1 MDAKLEKYLDTVDKH
16 LKPLPVSERVD
27 IVKEVKASMQEM
39 QAEGLS
45 SEQILARLGD
55 AKDLARA
62 YLGDLL
68 AESNG
73 FSWTRVLTVCAFY
86 SLVRFSGHDRHPV
99 SGDHGAGLRSL
110 WHFLPNRRH
119 RQADRLSARSRHS
132 VDGQRRRVS
141 RRTRSPRSCANV
153 LLSARARRIA
163 HSRWRFLLESACWLL
178 QEGWTGQTTFLD
190 LIPSLWI
197 GSEDHACIHAE
208 S

>member
-86 SLVRFSGHDRHPV
+86 SLVGF
-99 SGDHGAGLRSL
+99 SGDHGAGLHPLRG
-110 WHFLPNRRH
+110 FLSDRRH

-132 VDGQRRRVS
+132 VDG
-141 RRTRSPRSCANV
+141 
-153 LLSARARRIA
+153 
-163 HSRWRFLLESACWLL
+163 
-178 QEGWTGQTTFLD
+178 
-190 LIPSLWI
+190 
-197 GSEDHACIHAE
+197 
-208 S
+208 

>member
-86 SLVRFSGHDRHPV
+86 SLVGFSGMIVIPCLAIMAPV
-99 SGDHGAGLRSL
+99 FVLCGIFCPIVGVFLAGPDPLAPVPT
-110 WHFLPNRRH
+110 FF
-119 RQADRLSARSRHS
+119 
-132 VDGQRRRVS
+132 
-141 RRTRSPRSCANV
+141 
-153 LLSARARRIA
+153 
-163 HSRWRFLLESACWLL
+163 FLLVLGALLILAGVFCWKALV
-178 QEGWTGQTTFLD
+178 GYCKKVGQVKRHFS
-190 LIPSLWI
+190 I
-197 GSEDHACIHAE
+197 
-208 S
+208 